1 MPTSQMLNESIRPND
16 VDRGPVWNG
25 LISKNEDASLG
36 RIKGDGL
43 SCKQP

>member
-1 MPTSQMLNESIRPND
+1 MIIITINESIGPND

-36 RIKGDGL
+36 
-43 SCKQP
+43 